1 MAQFNLPEPQPD
13 PLLQLISQ
21 YRADTRENKID
32 LGVGVYRD
40 HQGQT
45 PVLAAVKEA
54 ESRLQTQQQTKSY
67 LGLTGD
73 VEFVDCLGDLIFG
86 NTKTYAAGAQ
96 TPGGSGAL
104 RLAAEIY
111 KTANPN
117 GTLWVGQP
125 TWPNHLPLTESA
137 GVKTSTYNY
146 FDRSTQRLLFENM
159 LAATDSAA
167 PDDAMI
173 LHGCCHNPTGADLSD
188 NQWTELAD
196 SLVKKQIIPIV
207 DLAYHGLGNGL
218 EADLKAT
225 RLIAATCDK
234 TLVAASCSKNFGLYR
249 DRTGA
254 VYMASHDKQTAS
266 RAQAVFGQIARKI
279 YSMPPDHGAA
289 AVKIILQ
296 DNNLKQQWVDE
307 LDGMVKRVNEL
318 RTSIARRYPALDF
331 VAAQRGMFSLLPLDP
346 AQVNSLINDHAVY
359 LAGDGRINVA
369 GCQSPQIEKFVTAL
383 QEVGFSGVSSQ

>member
-307 LDGMVKRVNEL
+307 LDGMVKL
-318 RTSIARRYPALDF
+318 
-331 VAAQRGMFSLLPLDP
+331 
-346 AQVNSLINDHAVY
+346 SLIH
-359 LAGDGRINVA
+359 I
-369 GCQSPQIEKFVTAL
+369 
-383 QEVGFSGVSSQ
+383 